1 MITAVM
7 QPYFLPYIAYFQLVS
22 AVDSFVILD
31 DVNFI
36 TRGWINRNNILVNGK
51 AHLFSIPLKK
61 PSQNA
66 FICDTEM
73 MFPLKEKEKFLKTVY
88 SSYKKAPIF
97 NTAYPLIEEI
107 VMFENNDITSYIHN
121 SIDSIC
127 LYLNIETKTLRSTSL
142 QKNCS
147 LKSHHKILEICK
159 ILNTSMYINP
169 IGGIDLYSQE
179 DFKREN
185 IELRF
190 LYTRIEDIEYKQFK
204 DPFVPYL
211 SIVDVLMFNET
222 ATIKTMLGKYTLE
235 DGKKHARMA

>member
-1 MITAVM
+1 
-7 QPYFLPYIAYFQLVS
+7 
-22 AVDSFVILD
+22 
-31 DVNFI
+31 
-36 TRGWINRNNILVNGK
+36 
-51 AHLFSIPLKK
+51 
-61 PSQNA
+61 
-66 FICDTEM
+66 
-73 MFPLKEKEKFLKTVY
+73 
-88 SSYKKAPIF
+88 
-97 NTAYPLIEEI
+97 
-107 VMFENNDITSYIHN
+107 
-121 SIDSIC
+121 
-127 LYLNIETKTLRSTSL
+127 
-142 QKNCS
+142 
-147 LKSHHKILEICK
+147 
-159 ILNTSMYINP
+159 MYINP